1 MDSSIP
7 NCTAFI
13 PPRYLMKIYFYL
25 FQVRVFSG
33 HRGGIFSLAF
43 SPDGKYLASG
53 GEDRRIRLWDLA
65 TSSLLKELRGHSETV
80 YSLVW
85 SGDSSVLASGG
96 LDGTVRMWNIQG
108 GSTQYTSQNGP
119 QNDSQNASSELLA
132 SFPTN
137 CSNIINLCYS
147 PHNTLV
153 ATGIGTG
160 TGASGL
166 NNISVI
172 KNFQLLNGSVN

>member
-1 MDSSIP
+1 M
-7 NCTAFI
+7 TRF
-13 PPRYLMKIYFYL
+13 FYL
-25 FQVRVFSG
+25 TFFPFQVRVFSG

-43 SPDGKYLASG
+43 SPDGKYLASA

-65 TSSLLKELRGHSETV
+65 TSSLLKELRGHTETV

-96 LDGTVRMWNIQG
+96 LDGTVRMWNVLG
-108 GSTQYTSQNGP
+108 GQSSLQNGP
-119 QNDSQNASSELLA
+119 PQLDSQNVSSELLA
-132 SFPTN
+132 SYPTS
-137 CSNIINLCYS
+137 CSNIVNLWYS

-160 TGASGL
+160 SGHSGANSGVGGV
-166 NNISVI
+166 ISVI
-172 KNFQLLNGSVN
+172 KNFQIVNGSVGTL